1 MRLNIN
7 ATGANAV
14 PFPVGILEKEE
25 SKQVVVVVHLSGNA
39 YSASQLDAILN
50 AMAGKKGFE
59 WLKPSGTLWSIDAGK
74 LCEAHSELRVIPW
87 FKGKLETVYETQF
100 GSLRGSMG
108 NHSSE
113 GRGLSVVGHHPLTA
127 LAFVLDEEV
136 ASDSNRVFYS
146 WMSDRDNFS
155 NRSFIQDC
163 LEKAVKLIAKDGS
176 IGVTPALDRDTQGE
190 SGSPDIAATIFRKI
204 ARARAVVADV
214 TLVNS
219 RPQWGRGWLAS
230 LAGIGDMRLSP
241 NPNVLVELG
250 YAAGQL
256 GWERCLLV
264 VNTAFGP
271 VEQLPFDLRGR
282 RILPYKVERKAD
294 REAAR
299 TSLIPFLKNQL
310 VEAMELTKTS

>member
-1 MRLNIN
+1 MLLNIN
-7 ATGANAV
+7 ATGANIV
-14 PFPVGILEKEE
+14 PFNVGLSDNEDK
-25 SKQVVVVVHLSGNA
+25 SCVVIGVFLSGST
-39 YSASQLDAILN
+39 YSSSQLDAFLN
-50 AMAGKKGFE
+50 ERAGKAGFE
-59 WLKPSGTLWSIDAGK
+59 WLSASGKLWSIDAGR
-74 LCEAHSELRVIPW
+74 LSQRHAELQSIPW
-87 FKGKLETVYETQF
+87 FKGKLVTSYDTEF
-100 GSLRGSMG
+100 GTLQGSMG
-108 NHSSE
+108 NSSPK
-113 GRGLSVVGHHPLTA
+113 GGGVAFIQHHQLAA
-127 LAFVLDEEV
+127 LKFVLDEEV

-155 NRSFIQDC
+155 NRGFIQNC
-163 LEKAVKLIAKDGS
+163 LEKAVKLIANDDS
-176 IGVTPALDRDTQGE
+176 IGITPSLDKDTQGE
-190 SGSPDIAATIFRKI
+190 SGSPDIAATILRKI

-219 RPQWGRGWLAS
+219 RPPWGRGWLAS
-230 LAGIGDMRLSP
+230 LAGIGTIRLSP

-282 RILPYKVERKAD
+282 HILPYKVAKKSD

-299 TSLIPFLKNQL
+299 TSLIPFLKSRL
-310 VEAMELTKTS
+310 IEAMELQGSS